1 MIDYLVIPSEDLPA
15 EAVVVQVIATPA
27 IHGEADPETGAAELL
42 TPAEMLPGP
51 WALIP
56 REAVDEALWSDE
68 ATMAEIDRATGT
80 MLRCRDGD
88 LAGCTI
94 TPRFAGA
101 PDLPL
106 TLPNPDPSLYA
117 AAITTHIEAV
127 ARSRQYDSALSLSSY
142 VASSVPGWAAEA
154 AAFVAWRDAVWSY
167 ALTEMGEVQSGE
179 RAPPTVEALI
189 AELPAIAWPD

>member
-15 EAVVVQVIATPA
+15 EAVVVQVVATPA
-27 IHGEADPETGAAELL
+27 IHGEADPETGEAELL
-42 TPAEMLPGP
+42 TPAEILPGP

-56 REAVDEALWSDE
+56 RESVDEARWSDE

-106 TLPNPDPSLYA
+106 TMAVPDVAAYS
-117 AAITTHIEAV
+117 AAITAHLEAT
-127 ARSRQYDSALSLSSY
+127 ARSRSYDSALSLASY
-142 VASSVPGWAAEA
+142 VASAIPAWAAEA
-154 AAFVAWRDAVWSY
+154 AAFVAWRDAVWAY
-167 ALTEMGEVQSGE
+167 ALTEMGKVQAAE

-189 AELPAIAWPD
+189 AELPVIAWPD

>member
-15 EAVVVQVIATPA
+15 EAVMVQVIVTPA
-27 IHGEADPETGAAELL
+27 VHGEADPETGAAELL

-56 REAVDEALWSDE
+56 REAVDEALWEDE
-68 ATMAEIDRATGT
+68 STIAEIDRTTGT

-94 TPRFAGA
+94 TPRLAGA

-106 TLPNPDPSLYA
+106 TMAVPDVAAYS
-117 AAITTHIEAV
+117 AAITAHLEAT
-127 ARSRQYDSALSLSSY
+127 ARSRAYDSALSLASY

-154 AAFVAWRDAVWSY
+154 NAFVAWRDAVWTY
-167 ALTEMGEVQSGE
+167 ALAEMAAVQEGA
-179 RAPPTVEALI
+179 RAAPTIEALL
-189 AELPAIAWPD
+189 AELPVITWPD